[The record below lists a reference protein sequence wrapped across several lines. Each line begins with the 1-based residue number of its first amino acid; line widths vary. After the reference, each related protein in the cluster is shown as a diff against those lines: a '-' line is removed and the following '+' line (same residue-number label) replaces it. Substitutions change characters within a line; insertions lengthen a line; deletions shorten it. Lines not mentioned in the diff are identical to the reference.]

1 MKKRT
6 EKNSK
11 EANSKEAQEI
21 IDRYS
26 HLLKTNKRKN
36 TSDQQKVNGLISRMS
51 GVLSTSH

>member
-6 EKNSK
+6 NK
-11 EANSKEAQEI
+11 NSKEAQEI

>member
-6 EKNSK
+6 DK
-11 EANSKEAQEI
+11 NSKEAQEI

-26 HLLKTNKRKN
+26 HLLETNKRKN